1 MKNLATAIILAL
13 ALLSPAA
20 AVDRT
25 ADTSDQMVVDRG
37 TRDRTVNAYVLLTR
51 DSIQRA
57 WTTPVTMNV
66 AGAVKGHV
74 CVNYV
79 VSRSGSLVSLEL
91 VEGSGNAEMDR
102 TLLQA
107 IKGAAP
113 FPPFPDKVQARSLFI
128 RAKFVVA
135 DVPTAPVTTAQ
146 HEVEPTVKPEPQLIT
161 PDNAEKQF
169 KWGSPAASPGA
180 DAAISPQN
188 EIPPR
193 PAFTRYR
200 WGLEK

>member
-1 MKNLATAIILAL
+1 MKILATAIILAFTL
-13 ALLSPAA
+13 ISSAA

-25 ADTSDQMVVDRG
+25 AETSNQMVVDRS
-37 TRDRTVNAYVLLTR
+37 TQDRAVNAYVLQTR
-51 DSIQRA
+51 DSIQRV
-57 WTTPVTMNV
+57 WTTPVTMNA

-79 VSRSGSLVSLEL
+79 VSRSGSLASLEL
-91 VEGSGNAEMDR
+91 VEGSGNTEMDR

-107 IKGAAP
+107 IQAAAP
-113 FPPFPDKVQARSLFI
+113 FPPFPDRVQARSLFI

-135 DVPTAPVTTAQ
+135 DVPTAPVTTVQ
-146 HEVEPTVKPEPQLIT
+146 HEVEPAGKPEPQLIT
-161 PDNAEKQF
+161 PDQAEKQF
-169 KWGSPAASPGA
+169 KWGSPAASSGA
-180 DAAISPQN
+180 DSAASASD

-193 PAFTRYR
+193 PAFKRYR